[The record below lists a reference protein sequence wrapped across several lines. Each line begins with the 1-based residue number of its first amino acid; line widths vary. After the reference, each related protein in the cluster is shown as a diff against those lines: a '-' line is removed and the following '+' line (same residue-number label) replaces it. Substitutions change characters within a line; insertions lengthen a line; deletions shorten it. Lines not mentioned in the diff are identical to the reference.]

1 MVRYDTSSVISR
13 TSPRHDTARVQWAE
27 EDLIRL
33 TGDGRWLMATLPSM
47 FHIAAFYHFADI
59 DDPVRLRNELLE
71 TCADSGIKGT
81 ILVATEGINGTIAGP
96 EEGIDAVLD
105 FIRDDERLAG
115 LEEKRAV
122 SDADPFLRLKV
133 RLKKEIVTLGVG
145 AVDSVGHTGQHVP
158 AVAWND
164 LISDPDT
171 VVIDTR
177 NDYEYAI
184 GTFEGAINPEIRSFR
199 EFPAWFDAHPEFK
212 GKTLAMF
219 CTGGI
224 RCEKA
229 TAYLREQGFDEVYQL
244 EGGILKYLETI
255 EEPASKWDGECY
267 VFDRRVSVGH
277 RLIPGD
283 LEVCP
288 NCNTVLDHTARS
300 SDSYRQGVCC
310 STCHDNLTP
319 AREARFVE
327 RQRQIE
333 LAEARGER
341 HLGMAMS

>member
-1 MVRYDTSSVISR
+1 
-13 TSPRHDTARVQWAE
+13 
-27 EDLIRL
+27 
-33 TGDGRWLMATLPSM
+33 M
-47 FHIAAFYHFADI
+47 FHIAVFYYFADL
-59 DDPVRLRNELLE
+59 DDPARVRDHLLE
-71 TCADSGIKGT
+71 VCADNDVKGT
-81 ILVATEGINGTIAGP
+81 ILIASEGVNGTIAGS
-96 EEGIDAVLD
+96 ETAIDIVLS

-122 SDADPFLRLKV
+122 SDADPFLRMKV

-145 AVDSVGHTGQHVP
+145 EVDSVRHTGKHVP
-158 AVAWND
+158 SVAWND

-177 NDYEYAI
+177 NDYEVAI
-184 GTFEGAINPEIRSFR
+184 GSFEGAINPGTRSFR
-199 EFPAWFDAHPEFK
+199 EFPAWVDAHPELK
-212 GKTLAMF
+212 EKRLAMF

-229 TAYLREQGFDEVYQL
+229 TAYLRENGFDEVYQL

-255 EEPASKWDGECY
+255 EEPASTWDGECY

-288 NCNTVLDHTARS
+288 NCNTVLDEAARS
-300 SDSYRQGVCC
+300 SDSYRRGVCC
-310 STCHDNLTP
+310 GACHDNLTTE
-319 AREARFVE
+319 REARFAE

-333 LAEARGER
+333 LAEVRGER
-341 HLGMAMS
+341 HLGMVLS

>member
-1 MVRYDTSSVISR
+1 
-13 TSPRHDTARVQWAE
+13 
-27 EDLIRL
+27 
-33 TGDGRWLMATLPSM
+33 M
-47 FHIAAFYHFADI
+47 FHVAAFYHFADL
-59 DDPVRLRNELLE
+59 DDPTIVRDNLLE
-71 TCADSGIKGT
+71 VCADNGVKGT
-81 ILVATEGINGTIAGP
+81 ILVAGEGINGTIAGT
-96 EEGIDAVLD
+96 EDGIDTVLG
-105 FIRDDERLAG
+105 FIRDDERLAAVVD
-115 LEEKRAV
+115 KRAV
-122 SDADPFLRLKV
+122 SESDPFLRLKV

-145 AVDSVGHTGQHVP
+145 DVDSVRHTGQHVP
-158 AVAWND
+158 AIAWND

-171 VVIDTR
+171 VLIDTR
-177 NDYEYAI
+177 NDYEHAI
-184 GTFEGAINPEIRSFR
+184 GTFEGAINPETRSFR
-199 EFPAWFDAHPEFK
+199 EFPAWIQAHPELK
-212 GKTLAMF
+212 GKRLAMF

-283 LEVCP
+283 FEVCP
-288 NCNTVLDHTARS
+288 NCNTVLDHVARS
-300 SDSYRQGVCC
+300 SDPYRRGVCC
-310 STCHDNLTP
+310 GACHDNLTP

-341 HLGMAMS
+341 HLGMVML

>member
-1 MVRYDTSSVISR
+1 
-13 TSPRHDTARVQWAE
+13 
-27 EDLIRL
+27 
-33 TGDGRWLMATLPSM
+33 M

-59 DDPVRLRNELLE
+59 DDAARLRSELLE
-71 TCADSGIKGT
+71 ACVDSGVKGT
-81 ILVATEGINGTIAGP
+81 ILVAAEGVNGTIAGP
-96 EEGIDAVLD
+96 EEGIDTVLD

-122 SDADPFLRLKV
+122 SDDDPFLRLKV
-133 RLKKEIVTLGVG
+133 RLKTEIVTLGVG
-145 AVDSVGHTGQHVP
+145 EVDSVGHTGQHVP

-184 GTFEGAINPEIRSFR
+184 GTFQGAINPETRSFR
-199 EFPAWFDAHPEFK
+199 EFPAWVDAHPELK
-212 GKTLAMF
+212 GKRLAMF

-229 TAYLREQGFDEVYQL
+229 TAYLRETGFDEVYQL

-255 EEPASKWDGECY
+255 EEPASMWDGECY

-277 RLIPGD
+277 RLVPGN

-288 NCNTVLDHTARS
+288 NCNSVLGDTARAAVG
-300 SDSYRQGVCC
+300 YRRGISCLD
-310 STCHDNLTP
+310 CHDNLTP
-319 AREARFVE
+319 IRAARFAE

-341 HLGMAMS
+341 HLGMVPS

>member
-1 MVRYDTSSVISR
+1 
-13 TSPRHDTARVQWAE
+13 
-27 EDLIRL
+27 
-33 TGDGRWLMATLPSM
+33 M
-47 FHIAAFYHFADI
+47 FHIAAFYYFTDLADP
-59 DDPVRLRNELLE
+59 DVVRENLREVCEDN
-71 TCADSGIKGT
+71 GIKGT
-81 ILVATEGINGTIAGP
+81 ILVATEGINGTIAGS
-96 EEGIDAVLD
+96 EDAIDTVLGH
-105 FIRDDERLAG
+105 IRDDERLAG

-122 SDADPFLRLKV
+122 SNSDPFLRLKV

-145 AVDSVGHTGQHVP
+145 DVDSVRHTGQHVP

-171 VVIDTR
+171 IVIDTR

-184 GTFEGAINPEIRSFR
+184 GTFEGAVNPKTRSFR
-199 EFPAWFDAHPEFK
+199 EFPAWVDAHPELK
-212 GKTLAMF
+212 GKRLAMF

-229 TAYLREQGFDEVYQL
+229 TAYLRENGFDEVYQL

-255 EEPASKWDGECY
+255 EEPVSMWDGECY

-277 RLIPGD
+277 RLEPGN

-288 NCNTVLDHTARS
+288 NCNTVLDDLARATEG
-300 SDSYRQGVCC
+300 YRRGICC
-310 STCHDNLTP
+310 PTCHDNLTP
-319 AREARFVE
+319 TREARFSE

-333 LAEARGER
+333 LAESRGER
-341 HLGMAMS
+341 HLGMAFS